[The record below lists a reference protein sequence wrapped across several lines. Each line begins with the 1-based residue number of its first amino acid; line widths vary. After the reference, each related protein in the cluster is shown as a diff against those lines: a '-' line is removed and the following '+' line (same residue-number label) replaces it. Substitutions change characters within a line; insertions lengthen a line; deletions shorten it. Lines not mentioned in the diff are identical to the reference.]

1 MPNIPSDFCTA
12 TTIRRGKTEFLS
24 FGGCNYLGLAH
35 NREVIETVRTAVSVY
50 GLSSSASRETTGNAK
65 PHAVLESRLTEFCNH
80 QAGLLVPDGYTA
92 NLAAMQGLEAM
103 GIKHALIDARAHA
116 SLKDAATLAKM
127 DIQLYDHLD
136 ASHARSILHKL
147 NAPTAILTDSVFTT
161 DGDLAPVH
169 DLHDA
174 LRPNDWLVLDDC
186 HGFTVL
192 GDQGRGT
199 ANELGLNSD
208 QLIVTTT
215 LAKGLGCAGGIVM
228 GPSNPVGSARNNSIA
243 YRCTTPAA
251 PPLVAAG
258 LKSLDLLVTDVTLHQ
273 NLHRNIN
280 HVREILRSLDLPAHD
295 LPTPIFAFTIGDE
308 TTMKQIEKLLLDSK
322 IILPLMTYPNGP
334 APIYFRLA
342 VNASHTPEQFEH
354 LRTGLASAMT
364 IHMTTGASA

>member
-1 MPNIPSDFCTA
+1 
-12 TTIRRGKTEFLS
+12 
-24 FGGCNYLGLAH
+24 LGLAH
-35 NREVIETVRTAVSVY
+35 RREVIEAVRSAASVY

-65 PHAVLESRLTEFCNH
+65 PHAMLETRLTEFCNH

-103 GIKHALIDARAHA
+103 GIEHALIDARAHA

-127 DIQLYDHLD
+127 DIHLYDHLD
-136 ASHARSILHKL
+136 ANHAHSILHKL
-147 NAPTAILTDSVFTT
+147 NAPAAILTDSVFTT

-169 DLHDA
+169 DLHNA
-174 LRPNDWLVLDDC
+174 LRPNDWLMLDDC

-199 ANELGLNSD
+199 ADELGLKSN

-228 GPSNPVGSARNNSIA
+228 GPSTPVESARENSIA

-258 LKSLDLLVTDVTLHQ
+258 LKSLELLQTDETLHQ
-273 NLHRNIN
+273 NLHRNIDQ
-280 HVREILRSLDLPAHD
+280 VRDILRSLDLPAHD
-295 LPTPIFAFTIGDE
+295 LRTPIFAFTIGDE
-308 TTMKQIEKLLLDSK
+308 STMKQIERSLLDSK

-342 VNASHTPEQFEH
+342 VNASHTAEQLGH
-354 LRTGLASAMT
+354 LRTGLSSAMAA
-364 IHMTTGASA
+364 HLTTGASA